1 MKFDDFDKEMR
12 IYEQSLDQIILPD
25 TYIVARLDGRTFT
38 RLTKE
43 VCNFEAPFDERFRDL
58 MIYTVKC
65 AMNCGFRIIYGK

>member
-43 VCNFEAPFDERFRDL
+43 VCNFEAPLD
-58 MIYTVKC
+58 
-65 AMNCGFRIIYGK
+65 